1 MANYLGFE
9 PTETSPFYFI
19 SYDTLDKET
28 VTKYVCEMNSRGL
41 PLWYDHG
48 IHMGSKWE
56 QVIAQHVAD
65 CEAVILFFSK
75 SIFTKADSYVRKEF
89 NLATDYKKKIIV
101 VHLEPI
107 ASEDVPVQYAFWWGN
122 VRDLQGVT
130 AFQCRDVDECVSR
143 LFDELNVKL
152 DLPEGGKKTVPQP
165 TNPATTDAPKAPVAP
180 SALTDKVL
188 AMIETATAPLS
199 AAAIANSLAADLGD
213 VTVVL
218 AKAIDDGAVA
228 VNRTGET
235 ALYVSA
241 RVYNAANEARDA
253 LLDALRTSG
262 RPVSETDLT
271 KMTFGTVTGNAVTE
285 MIRALADR
293 EQLIRRGG
301 FCLLPETDADRA
313 VGDMLVEE
321 IEKAGR
327 YMSADE
333 LSRLPFCAAATQ
345 KAAALL
351 DILAKEGRLVAKT
364 TFDKNPE
371 KASYCSF
378 ACAYDTLV
386 AEMNKADA
394 AERFE
399 AIAKSFRKLG
409 DFRDSKTLAEQ
420 CEEKAKK
427 NRPEEEYFK
436 KYPLAKRRDEIV
448 NNYKEAKK
456 NFPMT
461 LAGAGLLLLGACI
474 VLAILA
480 IRAGMEEAESF
491 VPLLLGFIGTAAAG
505 AGCTAFAA
513 AGGKWTRLTAAR
525 KEYQALRAI
534 PKFKGGK

>member
-75 SIFTKADSYVRKEF
+75 SIFTKEDSYVRKEF
-89 NLATDYKKKIIV
+89 NLANDYKKKIIV

-143 LFDELNVKL
+143 LFAELNVKL
-152 DLPEGGKKTVPQP
+152 DLPEGGEKPKTEAPKTPVKE
-165 TNPATTDAPKAPVAP
+165 APKAPA
-180 SALTDKVL
+180 ALRDKVL
-188 AMIETATAPLS
+188 AMIETATAPLT
-199 AAAIANSLAADLGD
+199 AAAIAASLSADLGD

-218 AKAIDDGAVA
+218 SAAINDGSVA
-228 VNRTGET
+228 VNREGET
-235 ALYVSA
+235 ALYISA

-253 LLDALRTSG
+253 LLNTLRKAG
-262 RPVSETDLT
+262 RPVAEADLA
-271 KMTFGTVTGNAVTE
+271 KMTFGTVKGDAVPA
-285 MIRALADR
+285 MIKSLADR
-293 EQLIRRGG
+293 NQLICRGG
-301 FCLLPETDADRA
+301 FCFTPDLDADRA
-313 VGDMLVEE
+313 VGEMLVEE

-327 YMSADE
+327 YMSAEE
-333 LSRLPFCAAATQ
+333 LSRRPFCAAAAT
-345 KAAALL
+345 KTATLL
-351 DILAKEGRLVAKT
+351 DTLAKDGHLVAKT
-364 TFDKNPE
+364 TFDKNPD
-371 KASYCSF
+371 KASYCSYP
-378 ACAYDTLV
+378 CAYDALV
-386 AEMNKADA
+386 NEMNKADG

-399 AIAKSFRKLG
+399 ALAKSFRKLG
-409 DFRDSKTLAEQ
+409 DFRDSAKLAEQ
-420 CEEKAKK
+420 CAEKAQK

-436 KYPLAKRRDEIV
+436 KYPLARRRDEIIK
-448 NNYKEAKK
+448 NYKDAKK
-456 NFPMT
+456 SFPT
-461 LAGAGLLLLGACI
+461 ALAGAGLLLLAAAI

-480 IRAGMEEAESF
+480 IRAGMNEAETF

-513 AGGKWTRLTAAR
+513 AGGKWTRLAAAR